1 MTLEKNNLENS
12 SNLDPGQTNSSKI
25 ILTEKSPQEL
35 SLVQNLDTI
44 LNSLIN
50 GNTLTHCIQSKISNP
65 LAISSREFYQI
76 LEKNP
81 ELEKK
86 ILEARKL
93 GIQTLIDRLLEI
105 FNHQEL
111 ENPNQI
117 LWIREKTKFI
127 QWVASKL
134 TTLYSDNKVQSI
146 KTDQS
151 IKISWLSANDDSI
164 IDVTAAETIPTVET
178 I

>member
-81 ELEKK
+81 ELSPQEIQKK
-86 ILEARKL
+86 YPEYELLVRDILKVNKKM
-93 GIQTLIDRLLEI
+93 I
-105 FNHQEL
+105 EL
-111 ENPNQI
+111 NNI
-117 LWIREKTKFI
+117 LCNIAYGRSESF
-127 QWVASKL
+127 
-134 TTLYSDNKVQSI
+134 D
-146 KTDQS
+146 
-151 IKISWLSANDDSI
+151 
-164 IDVTAAETIPTVET
+164 
-178 I
+178 